1 MDEIN
6 NWQRMEA
13 VDLVDDKNQKVI
25 STRWVVTEK
34 EYLDGKTKPKARLVV
49 RGFEEEEEVQAD
61 APTAFK
67 TTLRILSA
75 IAANNDWTIKTIDIK
90 AAFLQGRP
98 IERDIFLMPPSEV
111 ETKGKIWRL
120 RKSAYGLIDAARNWY
135 LSVKDTLLKLN
146 CMQSHLDK
154 AVFRWYHEG
163 NLEGIIFLHVDD
175 FFVTGIDRFYQN
187 VLEVVRKKFLVGSSQ
202 EDKFKYVGLD
212 FRKTVDGIEIS
223 QNQYVEEIQD
233 VVIKGDSRPNEDR
246 LSVGEI
252 RSLRGIIGQ
261 IQWVASQTRP
271 DLSYDS
277 LDLSVERNKA
287 TLATLKRARK
297 VVKKLKSCSSF
308 LNVKPVG
315 QNVKLCVFPDAGFC
329 NLSDGV
335 SSTQGFV
342 IILEGSKNSTLLD
355 WGSRKIKRKVSSTL
369 EAEALALKE
378 AINNAIY
385 IGCLMSEFV
394 YDDFTKNKIPI
405 HVFTD
410 NKPLEQCIRSTKQVQ
425 ERRLRVD
432 IGEIQRLI
440 EDKEIVDISWI
451 STNDM
456 LSNSL
461 TKRDVKTEKL
471 VKFIS

>member
-1 MDEIN
+1 M
-6 NWQRMEA
+6 
-13 VDLVDDKNQKVI
+13 
-25 STRWVVTEK
+25 
-34 EYLDGKTKPKARLVV
+34 
-49 RGFEEEEEVQAD
+49 
-61 APTAFK
+61 
-67 TTLRILSA
+67 
-75 IAANNDWTIKTIDIK
+75 
-90 AAFLQGRP
+90 
-98 IERDIFLMPPSEV
+98 
-111 ETKGKIWRL
+111 
-120 RKSAYGLIDAARNWY
+120 
-135 LSVKDTLLKLN
+135 
-146 CMQSHLDK
+146 
-154 AVFRWYHEG
+154 
-163 NLEGIIFLHVDD
+163 
-175 FFVTGIDRFYQN
+175 
-187 VLEVVRKKFLVGSSQ
+187 
-202 EDKFKYVGLD
+202 
-212 FRKTVDGIEIS
+212 
-223 QNQYVEEIQD
+223 
-233 VVIKGDSRPNEDR
+233 
-246 LSVGEI
+246 
-252 RSLRGIIGQ
+252 
-261 IQWVASQTRP
+261 
-271 DLSYDS
+271 
-277 LDLSVERNKA
+277 DLSVDRNKA